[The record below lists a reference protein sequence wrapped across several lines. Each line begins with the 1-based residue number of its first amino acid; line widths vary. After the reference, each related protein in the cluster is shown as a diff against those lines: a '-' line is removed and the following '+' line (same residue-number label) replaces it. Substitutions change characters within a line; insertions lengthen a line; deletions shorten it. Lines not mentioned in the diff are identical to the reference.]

1 MMDSLGDRMK
11 ENYENSYRI
20 YLTRRTPAIIR
31 IDGKAFH
38 SFTKGLNKPYDLIF
52 KNAMWKT
59 TQYLCENIQN
69 ARLGYVQ
76 SDEIS
81 ILMIDYNKFTTSAWF
96 DNNIQKI
103 CSVSASMAT
112 MAFNKFF
119 AEEASA
125 KFGSQEEYIPYP
137 NQYFYS
143 LINNGNRPGEFITYQ
158 KKFGC
163 ATFDSR
169 VFNIPESEVCN
180 YFIWRQQDATR
191 NSIEL
196 LGREHFSQKELHKVN
211 CKQIQDKLITEK
223 GVNWNDCPTF
233 FKRGVCVY
241 KEKGYWE
248 IDLEIPIFTQKRD
261 FIEKHLEI
269 EEK

>member
-1 MMDSLGDRMK
+1 MDSLGDRMK
-11 ENYENSYRI
+11 SYYENAYRM
-20 YLTRRTPAIIR
+20 YLTRRTPTIIR

-38 SFTKGLNKPYDLIF
+38 TFTKGLVKPYDMVF
-52 KNAMWKT
+52 KHAMWGT
-59 TQYLCENIQN
+59 AQYLCEHIQN
-69 ARLGYVQ
+69 ARLAYVQ

-112 MAFNKFF
+112 MAFNKIF
-119 AEEASA
+119 AKEASA
-125 KFGSQEEYIPYP
+125 AFKRPEECVQYP
-137 NQYFYS
+137 RYDSFALNDA
-143 LINNGNRPGEFITYQ
+143 RPGEFLSYQ

-196 LGREHFSQKELHKVN
+196 LGREHFSHKELHKVN
-211 CKQIQDKLITEK
+211 CKQIQDKLFTEK

-241 KEKGYWE
+241 KEEVNWK
-248 IDLEIPIFTQKRD
+248 IDLEIPIFTQDRN

>member
-1 MMDSLGDRMK
+1 MK
-11 ENYENSYRI
+11 GNYENAYRMH
-20 YLTRRTPAIIR
+20 LTRRTPAIIR

-38 SFTKGLNKPYDLIF
+38 TFTRGLAKPYDLIF
-52 KNAMWKT
+52 KNIMWYTAK
-59 TQYLCENIQN
+59 YLCENIQN
-69 ARLGYVQ
+69 ARLAYVQ

-103 CSVSASMAT
+103 VSVSASMAT
-112 MAFNKFF
+112 MAFNKCFEKYARNYNKDDF
-119 AEEASA
+119 KNKTVDIE
-125 KFGSQEEYIPYP
+125 I
-137 NQYFYS
+137 
-143 LINNGNRPGEFITYQ
+143 YQ
-158 KKFGC
+158 KKIGL
-163 ATFDSR
+163 AMFDSR

-196 LGREHFSQKELHKVN
+196 LGREYFSQKELHKVN
-211 CKQIQDKLITEK
+211 CNQIQDKLITEK

-241 KEKGYWE
+241 KEEADWK
-248 IDLEIPIFTQKRD
+248 IDLEIPIFTQDRD
-261 FIEKHLEI
+261 FIEKYLEI

>member
-1 MMDSLGDRMK
+1 MDSLGDRMK
-11 ENYENSYRI
+11 TNYENSYRI

-38 SFTKGLNKPYDLIF
+38 TFTKGLNKPYDLTF

-112 MAFNKFF
+112 MAFNTFF
-119 AEEASA
+119 ALEASDTFDR
-125 KFGSQEEYIPYP
+125 KEQYVQYP
-137 NQYFYS
+137 RYASFA
-143 LINNGNRPGEFITYQ
+143 LVDARPGEFLSYQ

-169 VFNIPESEVCN
+169 VFNIPEKEVCN
-180 YFIWRQQDATR
+180 YFIWRQLDATR
-191 NSIEL
+191 NSIEMV
-196 LGREHFSQKELHKVN
+196 GQAHFAQNKLNGVSCN
-211 CKQIQDKLITEK
+211 QIQDMLHETFNI
-223 GVNWNDCPTF
+223 NWNDFPTEK
-233 FKRGVCVY
+233 KRGSACIRNENSIWVVDH
-241 KEKGYWE
+241 EMPILKGEDRNYV
-248 IDLEIPIFTQKRD
+248 DRFIFVG
-261 FIEKHLEI
+261 
-269 EEK
+269 EE

>member
-11 ENYENSYRI
+11 ENYENAYRMH
-20 YLTRRTPAIIR
+20 LTRRTPAIIR

-38 SFTKGLNKPYDLIF
+38 TFTRGLAKPYDLIF
-52 KNAMWKT
+52 KNVMWLTAK
-59 TQYLCENIQN
+59 YLCENIQN
-69 ARLGYVQ
+69 ARLAYVQ

-103 CSVSASMAT
+103 VSVSSSMAT
-112 MAFNKFF
+112 MAFNKCFERYARNCIKDDF
-119 AEEASA
+119 EKKTVDIE
-125 KFGSQEEYIPYP
+125 I
-137 NQYFYS
+137 
-143 LINNGNRPGEFITYQ
+143 YQ
-158 KKFGC
+158 KKIGL
-163 ATFDSR
+163 AMFDSR

-196 LGREHFSQKELHKVN
+196 LGREYFSQKELHKVN
-211 CKQIQDKLITEK
+211 CKQIKDKLITEK

-233 FKRGVCVY
+233 FKRGICIY
-241 KEKGYWE
+241 KDKEESDWMV
-248 IDLEIPIFTQKRD
+248 DVDIPIFTQDRN
-261 FIEKHLEI
+261 FIERHLEI

>member
-11 ENYENSYRI
+11 GNYENAYRI

-52 KNAMWKT
+52 KNAMWQT

-112 MAFNKFF
+112 MAFNQFF
-119 AEEASA
+119 AKEASA
-125 KFGSQEEYIPYP
+125 AFKCPGEHVQYP
-137 NQYFYS
+137 RYDSFALNDA
-143 LINNGNRPGEFITYQ
+143 RPGEFLSYQ

-196 LGREHFSQKELHKVN
+196 LGRQYFSNKELHKVN
-211 CKQIQDKLITEK
+211 CKQIQDKLFTEK
-223 GVNWNDCPTF
+223 DVNWNDCPTF

-241 KEKGYWE
+241 KVKEEANWK

-261 FIEKHLEI
+261 FIERHLEI